1 MSLLLRAIVATEDAV
16 VAPDLGLL
24 AVRGTGVAALA
35 AAWETADVAGEAEL
49 LEHHRVIQAVFER
62 VPCLPARFGSVFPD
76 EAALRS
82 RLAEREAELASQLTR
97 LGHRCELAIT
107 CAWRDTGGSQQR
119 DTGGSQGVPPLRL
132 SDVTAPTATVPI
144 GSGRAYLERGR
155 ERQRDERGRQG
166 RAEEIATRLLAE
178 LAVEPAFVR
187 HRTCPRPAVAVS
199 MSVLVTRDEIGGL
212 SSRLE
217 RLGEQLPDVT
227 TVVQGPWAPYTFAV
241 SE

>member
-1 MSLLLRAIVATEDAV
+1 MKLLLRAIVGAEDAG
-16 VAPDLGLL
+16 VAADLGLR
-24 AVRGTGVAALA
+24 AVPGTRVVALA
-35 AAWETADVAGEAEL
+35 SPWDAAGVAGEAEL
-49 LEHHRVIQAVFER
+49 LEHHRVIQGIFER

-76 EAALRS
+76 DAALRA
-82 RLAEREAELASQLTR
+82 RLAEREADLGSQLAR

-107 CAWRDTGGSQQR
+107 CAWRDTGGS
-119 DTGGSQGVPPLRL
+119 GVA
-132 SDVTAPTATVPI
+132 APIAIVPVQ
-144 GSGRAYLERGR
+144 SGRAYLQRGL

-199 MSVLVTRDEIGGL
+199 MSVLVTRDEIGGVN
-212 SSRLE
+212 SRLE
-217 RLGEQLPDVT
+217 RLSAQLPDVT

>member
-1 MSLLLRAIVATEDAV
+1 MKLLLRAIVGAEDAG
-16 VAPDLGLL
+16 VAADLGLR
-24 AVRGTGVAALA
+24 AVPGTRVVALA
-35 AAWETADVAGEAEL
+35 SPWDAAGVAGEAEL
-49 LEHHRVIQAVFER
+49 LEHHRVIQGIFER

-76 EAALRS
+76 DAALRA
-82 RLAEREAELASQLTR
+82 RLAEREADLGSQLAR

-107 CAWRDTGGSQQR
+107 CAWRDTGS
-119 DTGGSQGVPPLRL
+119 SGVA
-132 SDVTAPTATVPI
+132 APIAIVPVQ
-144 GSGRAYLERGR
+144 SGRAYLQRGL

-199 MSVLVTRDEIGGL
+199 MSVLVTRDEIGGVN
-212 SSRLE
+212 SRLE
-217 RLGEQLPDVT
+217 RLSAQLPDVT